1 MCSVSEKRCACQS
14 GAESG
19 VAVQDTGQSS
29 SSAVGHSP
37 IITLF
42 HNYYTVSFVNYTLPH
57 RQAQFFIFFTANMFY
72 LKISH
77 SPDRAEEGFEKMFS
91 EPQQKTFTSTLLQG
105 YKDQSVSILMYTPCF
120 FVNMSYSHS
129 NVPFMVATETF

>member
-1 MCSVSEKRCACQS
+1 MFNSPHKNYLLKLICIFDLFLGMLMCSVSEKRCACQS

-42 HNYYTVSFVNYTLPH
+42 HNYYRIITPF
-57 RQAQFFIFFTANMFY
+57 
-72 LKISH
+72 
-77 SPDRAEEGFEKMFS
+77 
-91 EPQQKTFTSTLLQG
+91 LL
-105 YKDQSVSILMYTPCF
+105 
-120 FVNMSYSHS
+120 
-129 NVPFMVATETF
+129 